1 MSLVDIWSYDF
12 MRYALFSA
20 CLLGPACALLGVFVT
35 LRGMAF
41 FSDALAH
48 SAVTGV
54 AVGFLIQEK
63 LGIELDPMITVLFFA
78 LLQAGVMAWLFHRSS
93 LAPDTVIAISF
104 TGSVALGVV
113 IIALLGKYRLLD
125 GILFG
130 SIYANGPADILRQ
143 VMLVLIIAAVL
154 LTQLRGYTLSTLSPE
169 LARAQ
174 RLRIAWLN
182 YAFALLIAAT
192 VVTALKML
200 GALLLSALIVIPPA
214 AARLVSHSFRGLLII
229 SLVGG
234 LAAPL
239 LGVIASAKLNAPT
252 GPSIVLMNVALLLA
266 CALWKSLRRSP
277 LFSPSSRL

>member
-63 LGIELDPMITVLFFA
+63 LGIDLDPMITVLFFA

-182 YAFALLIAAT
+182 YAFALLIAAMPWP
-192 VVTALKML
+192 K
-200 GALLLSALIVIPPA
+200 
-214 AARLVSHSFRGLLII
+214 
-229 SLVGG
+229 
-234 LAAPL
+234 
-239 LGVIASAKLNAPT
+239 
-252 GPSIVLMNVALLLA
+252 
-266 CALWKSLRRSP
+266 
-277 LFSPSSRL
+277 